1 MKRYKTIFTTE
12 RSERH
17 QQSALNNAPDILEID
32 MLRQPDKATLIKH
45 LVDAEFFVSER
56 RGVIDRELFQSAPN
70 LKLIVRLGTFTHDI
84 DLQAAKD
91 AGIIVC
97 RQPDKGTI
105 RVAEHIVMQMLA
117 VAKRL
122 PETVKVALDTDAD
135 WGESHRTDENTFA
148 YNWSKRDNIDS
159 LWQKTVGILGF
170 GDIGAELALRLMGW
184 GCQILFHK
192 RQQLPE
198 TVERELNITYTDEQK
213 LVAESDYLVNLLPFT
228 PDTDQKIN
236 AEYITSMKSGA
247 YLISAGSGSV
257 LDETAL
263 ADAVRAGKLAGAA
276 LDTFEWEPIQAHN
289 PLLMLALQ
297 GYNVVLTPHVAAG
310 TVAANVNERAE
321 IYKNLLAYLND
332 QPLDN
337 RIT

>member
-1 MKRYKTIFTTE
+1 MKQYKTIFTTE

-17 QQSALNNAPDILEID
+17 QQSALNSAPDILEIEI
-32 MLRQPDKATLIKH
+32 LVQPDKATLINH
-45 LVDAEFFVSER
+45 LADAEFFISER
-56 RGVIDRELFQSAPN
+56 RGVIDREIIQSAPN

-91 AGIIVC
+91 AGVIVC

-105 RVAEHIVMQMLA
+105 RVAEHVVMQMLA
-117 VAKRL
+117 IGKRL
-122 PETVKVALDTDAD
+122 REMVKIALDADAD
-135 WGESHRTDENTFA
+135 WGESQRTDENTFA
-148 YNWSKRDNIDS
+148 YNWSKRENIDS

-170 GDIGAELALRLMGW
+170 GDIGAELALRLIGW
-184 GCQILFHK
+184 GCQILYHK
-192 RQQLPE
+192 RRQLPE
-198 TVERELNITYTDEQK
+198 TVERELNIIYTDEQK
-213 LVAESDYLVNLLPFT
+213 LVAESDYLINLLPYASAT
-228 PDTDQKIN
+228 EQKIN
-236 AEYITSMKSGA
+236 AEYIASMKSGV

-257 LDETAL
+257 IDEAAL

-310 TVAANVNERAE
+310 TVAANVKERAE
-321 IYKNLLAYLND
+321 IYKHILAYLND

-337 RIT
+337 RLV